1 MSNYDTP
8 DTIDLPFED
17 DAYEM
22 ALDNADLD
30 HMEQM
35 DCEQDQFM
43 TDAEADEDAMTS
55 AGMGENESYGGWS
68 DDGGD
73 W

>member
-35 DCEQDQFM
+35 DNEQDQFM
-43 TDAEADEDAMTS
+43 TDAEADADALASCGLGTDED
-55 AGMGENESYGGWS
+55 YGG
-68 DDGGD
+68 DHGEGD

>member
-22 ALDNADLD
+22 ALDNADHD
-30 HMEQM
+30 HLEQM
-35 DCEQDQFM
+35 DCDRCE
-43 TDAEADEDAMTS
+43 
-55 AGMGENESYGGWS
+55 
-68 DDGGD
+68 DGGD